1 MELTPLDLSPLWD
14 PMFRIPLVTGLVA
27 AALLPLLGLW
37 LRLREE
43 WLAALGIGHVGAAT
57 VMAGGA
63 LGLGILPAGLIGAGI
78 AVALKAVLGRAGNS
92 GWGVLILGGWAVG
105 LLVGANTGLGE
116 AASHALVEGQLYFAG
131 PVHLLGLAGIG
142 AVAAVALPWLGP
154 RLLRS
159 RLFPEGDRANG
170 RPAWQWHRGFDGLVA
185 AGLTLAATSLGLMAA
200 FALAFLPAWVAFRRA
215 PSWRWA
221 LILAPAVGVA
231 VYLLAFVAAVALD
244 QPFAPV
250 LVVALLLTTAAGLRR
265 GIPVD

>member
-1 MELTPLDLSPLWD
+1 MDLTALDLSPLWD
-14 PMFRIPLVTGLVA
+14 PLFRVPLLTGLVA

-57 VMAGGA
+57 VLAGGA
-63 LGLGILPAGLIGAGI
+63 LGIGLLPAGLAGAGL
-78 AVALKAVLGRAGNS
+78 AVTLKAGLGRAGNS

-142 AVAAVALPWLGP
+142 AVAAVTLPWLGP

-159 RLFPEGDRANG
+159 HLFPEGDRANG
-170 RPAWQWHRGFDGLVA
+170 RTAWHWHRGFDALVA
-185 AGLTLAATSLGLMAA
+185 VGLIMATTGLGLMAA
-200 FALAFLPAWVAFRRA
+200 FALAFLPAWLAFRRA

-221 LILAPAVGVA
+221 LALAPAVGVA

-250 LVVALLLTTAAGLRR
+250 LVVALLVAATMGLRR
-265 GIPVD
+265 